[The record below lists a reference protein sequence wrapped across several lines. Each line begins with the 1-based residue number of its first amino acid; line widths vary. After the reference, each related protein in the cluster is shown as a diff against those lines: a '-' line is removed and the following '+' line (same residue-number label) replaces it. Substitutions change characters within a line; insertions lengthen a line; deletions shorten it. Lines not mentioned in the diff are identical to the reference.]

1 MELTNLHTDKK
12 RKRPPVDAMIYGKV
26 PPQAKEMEEAMLGAL
41 MLHKNAFDEI
51 ADLIKPEMFYVD
63 AHQKIFTAIQSLSRK
78 SQPVDIGTVVE
89 ELRKSEDLDIV
100 GGPYYVTKL
109 TNTVVSSAHIQHHAR
124 IVVEKFFARE
134 QIRIG
139 GEMISNAYEDSAD
152 PFENLEQAQR
162 DLSELATTINH
173 GEAERLDGIMV
184 DVFQNIEK
192 LRHRENFLIG
202 ITSGYPSIDKL
213 TFGWRETDFNI
224 IAARPAVGKTAFTLS
239 LAVHAALNNQ
249 PAAFFSLEMGRKQLV
264 ERVLA
269 SQARMFLST
278 IKGARLSDDQMQHL
292 YTKGLQPLAGVPL
305 FIDDTASLTVQQLK
319 SKLRKLIRK
328 YGIKIAFIDYLQLL
342 RSSLGKNANR
352 QQQIGDI
359 SRELKITA
367 KELDMPIVAL
377 SQLSREIE
385 KRACPIPQLSD
396 LREAGD
402 IEQDADMVAFLYGH
416 HEKDIKADMNLENE
430 IFLKVAKHR
439 NGALANLKFEY
450 DKSYQS
456 FTDQGEGEMKFFSSS
471 KSKEDNPF

>member
-1 MELTNLHTDKK
+1 MDLKTIHTSR
-12 RKRPPVDAMIYGKV
+12 RKSVDPMIYGKV
-26 PPQAKEMEEAMLGAL
+26 PPQAKELEELILGAI
-41 MLHKNAFDEI
+41 MVQKNAYDDI

-63 AHQKIFTAIQSLSRK
+63 SNQRIFTAIQSLSRK

-89 ELRKSEDLDIV
+89 ELRKSEELDLV

-124 IVVEKFFARE
+124 IVIEKFFSRE

-139 GEMISNAYEDSAD
+139 GEMISNAYDDAVD

-162 DLSELATTINH
+162 DLHELSTAVNH
-173 GEAERLDGIMV
+173 GEADRLDSVMV
-184 DVFQNIEK
+184 DVFQNIDK
-192 LRHRENFLIG
+192 LRHRDHFLIG
-202 ITSGYPSIDKL
+202 VTSGYPSIDKL
-213 TFGWRETDFNI
+213 TFGWRESDLNI

-239 LAVHAALNNQ
+239 LAIHAAINNQ
-249 PAAFFSLEMGRKQLV
+249 PAAFFSLEMSKRQLV

-269 SQARMFLST
+269 SQAKMFLST
-278 IKGARLSDDQMQHL
+278 IKGARLSDQQMEHL
-292 YTKGLQPLAGVPL
+292 FTKGMQPLAGVPL
-305 FIDDTASLTVQQLK
+305 YIDDTASMTVGQFK
-319 SKLRKLIRK
+319 AKLRRLVKK
-328 YGIKIAFIDYLQLL
+328 YGVKIGFVDYLQLL
-342 RSSLGKNANR
+342 KSSLGKNTNR
-352 QQQIGDI
+352 QQQIGEI

-367 KELDMPIVAL
+367 KELDIPIIAL
-377 SQLSREIE
+377 SQLSREVE
-385 KRACPIPQLSD
+385 KRANSIPQLSD

-416 HEKDIKADMNLENE
+416 QEKDIKADMNLENE

-456 FTDQGEGEMKFFSSS
+456 FSDQGEGEMKFINS
-471 KSKEDNPF
+471 KKKEDNPF